1 MIKDY
6 QMKWGSLIIRN
17 GVVAYGAILAV
28 ISLSDQ
34 VKADTTEDF
43 VKFFAGHC
51 IRTVHDIGQLKAF
64 ADILKWKKL
73 PDNLQSALFPSI
85 ANEADGWV
93 VEDFGQQFLVGYT
106 IGNIEGRKIVS
117 CAVAGRPHI
126 ADSIASILRS
136 RFSLNLISDEVEG
149 FQRYQTFSTN
159 VSGNKLILTILSEDN
174 KKPGP
179 VNLAA
184 QIFVDSVSAPL
195 STPKRKVKKGGCI
208 LTGEQKAAFRKKM
221 CSSREYSWIK
231 GPDCGKK
238 IFHRRAKDTGIQV
251 AAAHLC
257 GLNSEANKLEELML
271 GTLPHIVKLYQC
283 IEVNFDTESIFLS
296 GFEAGKREVKGSG
309 QECSPR
315 FKSRLRRRLPQLL
328 LLGVKNLKAGK
339 DLNRKLGIR

>member
-1 MIKDY
+1 M
-6 QMKWGSLIIRN
+6 RN
-17 GVVAYGAILAV
+17 GVVACGALLAV
-28 ISLSDQ
+28 LSLSHQ
-34 VKADTTEDF
+34 VKADATEDF
-43 VKFFAGHC
+43 VKFFSGNC

-64 ADILKWKKL
+64 AEILKWRKL
-73 PDNLQSALFPSI
+73 PDNQQSALFPSI

-93 VEDFGQQFLVGYT
+93 VEEFGQQFLVGYT

-117 CAVAGRPHI
+117 CAVAGRPHK
-126 ADSIASILRS
+126 ADSIASILMS

-149 FQRYQTFSTN
+149 FQRYQTFSIN

-174 KKPGP
+174 KKPGL
-179 VNLAA
+179 VSLTA
-184 QIFVDSVSAPL
+184 QVFVDSVPAPL
-195 STPKRKVKKGGCI
+195 STKKRKTKKVGCI
-208 LTGEQKAAFRKKM
+208 LTRGQKAAFRKKM

-238 IFHRRAKDTGIQV
+238 ILRQRLKDTGIQV

-257 GLNSEANKLEELML
+257 GLNSEADKLEELML

-283 IEVNFDTESIFLS
+283 IEVNFDTESVFMS

-309 QECSPR
+309 QKCSPR
-315 FKSRLRRRLPQLL
+315 FKSRLRRRLSQLML
-328 LLGVKNLKAGK
+328 MGGKNLKAGK